1 MKQKM
6 MKGTVA
12 CLLLSS
18 LGITTACIDNSYDLT
33 KDIDMTVTVGGNL
46 TTPGNSTEDITLE
59 DLLDIDTLDSDLKL
73 DAEGNY
79 RLEMNGDP
87 TNSTVKVNDVI
98 VDGATANKASREMTF
113 AKWMLTD
120 IGEDGKKQTIPLPIE
135 DLNPEW
141 ELKNDDVP
149 SDVVQLEYAGDIRNN
164 DISLKLN
171 LSGSAKNVRLKAGMT
186 FTFPSYLEVDLKDPY
201 TQSWLTKE
209 EKNGKTVLKL
219 KKDYPL
225 SSSGAQWY
233 ITLTKIYFK
242 SVDGITIPNGEG
254 FIRPETAEK
263 GKVYFNVEIPVDGDV
278 YLKEEDFPAGVDQV
292 DFALVSHVESKD
304 MTMGK
309 VKAIVDP
316 EIDFKVSDVV
326 IENLPDFLTDNE
338 VTADLYNPQIYL
350 NVNNQTPVEVNF
362 KAQLIA
368 LKGNE
373 TKATISLGTDRDK
386 FVEGTSIRLKPNN
399 NIICLCPH
407 PEEIEGNSTGVTFIK
422 VETLPDLIKTIPDTI
437 KVKVDNKSAQVIQEY
452 CEVEL
457 GEEFNVTTDYSIKA
471 PLEFGNEFNISY
483 NDTIN
488 GWSEDIEDFEMKEVE
503 VSLNAV
509 NAIPLNLSLSATAID
524 VHGNEIPDV
533 EVSVLDPN
541 KSETEEDTYIMAGSL
556 NEKKTTSL
564 IITLRTKDGISRIKN
579 LDGLILSLK
588 GYADPANDEQ
598 ILNKN
603 QTLKLDDL
611 KLRIKGGVTLN
622 LDK

>member
-1 MKQKM
+1 M
-6 MKGTVA
+6 TRRA
-12 CLLLSS
+12 LNCLLLSA
-18 LGITTACIDNSYDLT
+18 LGLTTACVDNSYDLT
-33 KDIDMTVTVGGNL
+33 KDIDLTITVGGDL

-186 FTFPSYLEVDLKDPY
+186 FTFPSYLEVDLKNPY

-362 KAQLIA
+362 KANLIA

-373 TKATISLGTDRDK
+373 TKATVSLGTDRDK

-524 VHGNEIPDV
+524 VHGNEMSDV
-533 EVSVLDPN
+533 EVSVLDLN

>member
-33 KDIDMTVTVGGNL
+33 KDIDMTITVGGDL

-87 TNSTVKVNDVI
+87 TISTVKVNDVT
-98 VDGATANKASREMTF
+98 VDGATATKTSREMTF
-113 AKWMLTD
+113 TKRMLTD
-120 IGEDGKKQTIPLPIE
+120 TGEDGKKQTIPLPIE

-149 SDVVQLEYAGDIRNN
+149 SDVAQLEYAGDIRNG
-164 DISLKLN
+164 DVSLKLN
-171 LSGSAKNVRLKAGMT
+171 VVGSAQKVRLKAGMT
-186 FTFPSYLEVDLKDPY
+186 FTFPSYLEVELKDSY
-201 TQSWLTKE
+201 TKSCFSLEK
-209 EKNGKTVLKL
+209 KNGVTVMKL
-219 KKDYPL
+219 LNDYPL
-225 SSSGAQWY
+225 TASGSQWY
-233 ITLTKIYFK
+233 ISLTKIYFK

-263 GKVYFNVEIPVDGDV
+263 GKVYFNVEIPVDGDI
-278 YLKEEDFPAGVDQV
+278 YLKEDDFPAGADQV
-292 DFALVSHVESKD
+292 DFSLVSYVDSED

-316 EIDFKVSDVV
+316 EIDFNVSDVV
-326 IENLPDFLTDNE
+326 IENLPDFLTDND

-362 KAQLIA
+362 KATLIA
-368 LKGNE
+368 LKGKE
-373 TKATISLGTDRDK
+373 TKATISLGTDRDE

-407 PEEIEGNSTGVTFIK
+407 PEEITTGNSTDTTFIK

-437 KVKVDNKSAQVIQEY
+437 KVDVDENSAQVIQEY

-471 PLEFGNEFNISY
+471 PLEFGSEFNISY

-488 GWSEDIEDFEMKEVE
+488 GWSKDIEDFEMKEVE

-509 NAIPLNLSLSATAID
+509 NAIPLSLSLSATAID
-524 VHGNEIPDV
+524 VHGNEMPDV
-533 EVSVLDPN
+533 EVSVKDSN
-541 KSETEEDTYIMAGSL
+541 KGETEETYIMAGSL
-556 NEKKTTSL
+556 DEKKTTSL
-564 IITLRTKDGISRIKN
+564 IITLRTKDGVSRIKN

-588 GYADPANDEQ
+588 GYADPANNER

-611 KLRIKGGVTLN
+611 KLRIKGGVTLDLN
-622 LDK
+622 K

>member
-33 KDIDMTVTVGGNL
+33 KDIDMTITVGGDL

-87 TNSTVKVNDVI
+87 TISTVKVNDVT

-113 AKWMLTD
+113 EKWMLTD
-120 IGEDGKKQTIPLPIE
+120 TGEDGKKQTIPLPIE

-149 SDVVQLEYAGDIRNN
+149 SDVVQLEYAGDIRNG
-164 DISLKLN
+164 DVSLKLN
-171 LSGSAKNVRLKAGMT
+171 VVGSAKNVRLKAGMT
-186 FTFPSYLEVDLKDPY
+186 FTFPSYLEVDLKDSY
-201 TQSWLTKE
+201 TKSCFTLEK
-209 EKNGKTVLKL
+209 KNGVTVMKL
-219 KKDYPL
+219 LNDYPL
-225 SSSGAQWY
+225 SASGAQWY
-233 ITLTKIYFK
+233 ISLTKIYFK
-242 SVDGITIPNGEG
+242 SVDGITIPDGEG

-263 GKVYFNVEIPVDGDV
+263 GKVYFNVEIPVDGEV
-278 YLKEEDFPAGVDQV
+278 YLKEDDFPAGVDQV
-292 DFALVSHVESKD
+292 DFSLVSYVDSED

-316 EIDFKVSDVV
+316 EIDFNVSDVV
-326 IENLPDFLTDNE
+326 IENLPDFLTDND

-362 KAQLIA
+362 KANLIA
-368 LKGNE
+368 LKGKE
-373 TKATISLGTDRDK
+373 TKATISLGTDRDE
-386 FVEGTSIRLKPNN
+386 FVEGTSIRLKPDN

-407 PEEIEGNSTGVTFIK
+407 PEEIKSGNSTDTTFIK
-422 VETLPDLIKTIPDTI
+422 VEALPDLIKTIPDTI
-437 KVKVDNKSAQVIQEY
+437 KVDVDENSAQVIQEY

-471 PLEFGNEFNISY
+471 PLEFGSEFNISY

-524 VHGNEIPDV
+524 VHGNEMPDV
-533 EVSVLDPN
+533 EVSVKDSN
-541 KSETEEDTYIMAGSL
+541 KGETEETYIMAGSL
-556 NEKKTTSL
+556 DEKKTTSL
-564 IITLRTKDGISRIKN
+564 IITLRTKDGVSRIKN

-588 GYADPANDEQ
+588 GYADPANDER

-611 KLRIKGGVTLN
+611 KLRIKGGVTLDLN
-622 LDK
+622 